1 MGIGSHHSKSLLEH
15 DGLVHLT
22 VPPPLPKSTRELCLL
37 WCHWPRDLNVISDP
51 SVLAFESLS
60 FKYPA
65 ADLPGYR
72 NLTPTLIPVHPR
84 SFLLTEFHT
93 LGTLVLTL
101 PGPDNMEREK
111 SSCFSG

>member
-1 MGIGSHHSKSLLEH
+1 MPLPSLLSFKSWNLWVLVATSSKSLLEH

-22 VPPPLPKSTRELCLL
+22 VLPPLPKSTRELCLL
-37 WCHWPRDLNVISDP
+37 WCHWPRDLDVISDL

-84 SFLLTEFHT
+84 
-93 LGTLVLTL
+93 
-101 PGPDNMEREK
+101 
-111 SSCFSG
+111 